1 MDTLIELIFKEI
13 PFLSM
18 DFLNSFLSIIQYLKK
33 KFNFQLEMKTLIQ
46 TINVTIFL
54 EILEHNCFI
63 PA

>member
-1 MDTLIELIFKEI
+1 MLIELIFKEI

-18 DFLNSFLSIIQYLKK
+18 DFLNSFSSIIQYLKK
-33 KFNFQLEMKTLIQ
+33 KINFQLEMKTLIQ
-46 TINVTIFL
+46 TINVTVFL